1 MAESK
6 RRGRPYLDGETKSI
20 PITLSLP
27 PRDFS
32 RLSQEAQ
39 QQRCG
44 SVQELIRRKL
54 GRSDEADD
62 DE

>member
-1 MAESK
+1 MADSK
-6 RRGRPYLDGETKSI
+6 RRGRPYLDGETHSI

-27 PRDFS
+27 PRELT

-39 QQRCG
+39 QQRCA

-54 GRSDEADD
+54 SHDDSDD

>member
-1 MAESK
+1 MSDPK

-27 PRDFS
+27 QRDYN

-54 GRSDEADD
+54 GRSEETDD